1 MKPII
6 GEILVE
12 ILAVP
17 IFSPKNPEKDAD
29 LTPFLGA
36 DLLKKFS
43 IVYTWDNKPFFQ
55 ATSLE

>member
-17 IFSPKNPEKDAD
+17 IFSPKNPEKGAD

-36 DLLKKFS
+36 DLLKK
-43 IVYTWDNKPFFQ
+43 ILYCIHPR
-55 ATSLE
+55 